1 MAAPFRIPT
10 SNGGEFPWLHLQFG
24 GVLFF
29 RTEDFASV
37 SFHLRCFWGDIWSHL
52 LLCSSPQTC
61 LSSSGCLDSC
71 ITSFEQVMM
80 CLGVFFVMFLCLVF
94 IELLGCV
101 SLELSSNLEKFGSL
115 IFFCPPL
122 CVRQLEV
129 VLPFADAPFV
139 WVKKRSGICSPLACL
154 DSLIFCNV

>member
-1 MAAPFRIPT
+1 
-10 SNGGEFPWLHLQFG
+10 
-24 GVLFF
+24 
-29 RTEDFASV
+29 
-37 SFHLRCFWGDIWSHL
+37 
-52 LLCSSPQTC
+52 
-61 LSSSGCLDSC
+61 
-71 ITSFEQVMM
+71 MM